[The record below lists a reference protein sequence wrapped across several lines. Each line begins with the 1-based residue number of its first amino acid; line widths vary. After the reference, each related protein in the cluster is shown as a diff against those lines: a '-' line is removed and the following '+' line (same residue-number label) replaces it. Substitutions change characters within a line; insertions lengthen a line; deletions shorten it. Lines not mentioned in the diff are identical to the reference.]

1 MKNILLLIVI
11 ILCSCKATK
20 TENTFELILNKSTC
34 IPSCGTYNI
43 SLNKDNNSISFTTDN
58 DSTIFSEKLNED
70 EVEQLTVLAMK
81 YEKGVKKNQIIT
93 KDYNT
98 YRIAMNGEKSLND
111 TFKTI
116 YPPEQEL
123 LIYFNELISKY
134 TN

>member
-1 MKNILLLIVI
+1 
-11 ILCSCKATK
+11 
-20 TENTFELILNKSTC
+20 
-34 IPSCGTYNI
+34 
-43 SLNKDNNSISFTTDN
+43 
-58 DSTIFSEKLNED
+58 
-70 EVEQLTVLAMK
+70 MK